1 MKTVF
6 LLTFILLMP
15 FLIFSQETKKKADST
30 ANNRIYINVSGG
42 PSFPM
47 IYYARIDTKN
57 TTSGFAAQGY
67 VAQVNL
73 DWMGKKNTG
82 FAIQYTLQNN
92 PINHSVKND
101 TLEGM
106 SKSLGAG
113 SWTNNYLMAG
123 LVYMDFIKKVY
134 IEGRVLFGIMLS
146 SSPLFNTVDPVY
158 QTQSSNTG
166 VGTAYGAQFGVGY
179 QISNRV
185 TVKGN
190 VEFTIGNPS
199 IHRQY
204 SAGVIGVDS
213 ITGKFIYSAPID
225 IDTKKTIYSFNAKAG
240 LVIKLSK

>member
-1 MKTVF
+1 MKIAF
-6 LLTFILLMP
+6 LLTFILIMP
-15 FLIFSQETKKKADST
+15 FLIFSQETRKKADST
-30 ANNRIYINVSGG
+30 AINRIFVDVSGG

-47 IYYARIDTKN
+47 SYYARIDTKA

-82 FAIQYTLQNN
+82 FAIQYTFQNN

-101 TLEGM
+101 TLEGT
-106 SKSLGAG
+106 SKPLGSG

-123 LVYMDFIKKVY
+123 IVYMNFIKKVY
-134 IEGRVLFGIMLS
+134 IEGRALFGIILS
-146 SSPLFNTVDPVY
+146 SSPLFSTVDPAY
-158 QTQSSNTG
+158 HTQSSNTG
-166 VGTAYGAQFGVGY
+166 VGTAYGAQFGIGY
-179 QISNRV
+179 QVSKRV

-190 VEFTIGNPS
+190 VEFTLGNPS

-204 SAGVIGVDS
+204 NTGIIGVDS
-213 ITGKFIYSAPID
+213 TTGKFIYSAPID
-225 IDTKKTIYSFNAKAG
+225 INTKKTIYSFNAKAG